1 MENDLDSLTPDQKDK
16 VTNFMAITAIEN
28 SNTAIQFL
36 QMCNFDLQVISKNNF
51 PNEPSFWPQI
61 STPLTQPSKPEAI

>member
-51 PNEPSFWPQI
+51 PNEPSF
-61 STPLTQPSKPEAI
+61 